1 MSDSTSSLL
10 TSLSNDLATA
20 VERGAAATVT
30 VNARRRLPASG
41 IVWTADGLVV
51 TANHVVERDDD
62 ITVGLPDG
70 RTVNAKVVGRDG
82 GSDIAVL
89 RLDATDVVAATKAT
103 EEIKPGHLVLAIGRP
118 SAGGPMTSFG
128 VVSMVAENGLRGLF
142 PEGRG
147 RGEGGP
153 RPEGRGRQGHRP
165 PGPPPERPGF
175 PSAPPAPG
183 GGPGWRGWTGRDFM
197 RSGAGIE
204 RFIRADV
211 AMLPGFSGGPLV
223 TAAGD
228 VAGLNTSLFGRLG
241 GITIPND
248 VIEPIVSSLITHG
261 KVRRGYLGVGLQAV
275 HLPEAQA
282 STAGQTEGLLVVS
295 VESGGPAE
303 AAGLLIGDILLSI
316 NRAAVTSVDSLQES
330 LTGDL
335 IGVETPVSLFRG
347 GALTTITIKVGDRA

>member
-1 MSDSTSSLL
+1 MSDSTISLL

-41 IVWTADGLVV
+41 IVWSADGLVV

-70 RTVNAKVVGRDG
+70 RTAKATVVGRDA

-89 RLDATDVVAATKAT
+89 RLDATDVAAGVQSA

-128 VVSMVAENGLRGLF
+128 VVSMIGEHSPRG
-142 PEGRG
+142 PRRGGPGRG
-147 RGEGGP
+147 GP
-153 RPEGRGRQGHRP
+153 GRQGGRP
-165 PGPPPERPGF
+165 PGPPHGRPDF
-175 PSAPPAPG
+175 PSAPTPPTPPE
-183 GGPGWRGWTGRDFM
+183 GGPGWGRRGFEGT
-197 RSGAGIE
+197 GAGIE

-223 TAAGD
+223 TAAGEI
-228 VAGLNTSLFGRLG
+228 AGLNTSLFGRLG

-248 VIEPIVSSLITHG
+248 VILPIVGSLLTHG
-261 KVRRGYLGVGLQAV
+261 KVRRGFLGIGLQTV
-275 HLPEAQA
+275 RLPEAQA
-282 STAGQTEGLLVVS
+282 TAAGQTEGLLAVNIEVD
-295 VESGGPAE
+295 GPAD
-303 AAGLLIGDILLSI
+303 AAGLLVGDILLSI
-316 NRAAVTSVDSLQES
+316 AGSAVTSVESLQES

-335 IGVETPVSLFRG
+335 IGVDTPVSLFRG
-347 GALTTITIKVGDRA
+347 GVLTTISVKVGDRA

>member
-1 MSDSTSSLL
+1 MSDSTPSLL

-41 IVWTADGLVV
+41 IVWTGDGLVV

-70 RTVNAKVVGRDG
+70 RTANATVVGRDA

-89 RLDATDVVAATKAT
+89 RLDATDVAAGVQSA

-118 SAGGPMTSFG
+118 SAGGPMASFG
-128 VVSMVAENGLRGLF
+128 VVSMI
-142 PEGRG
+142 
-147 RGEGGP
+147 GEHSPRGP
-153 RPEGRGRQGHRP
+153 RGDGRGRGRQGGRP
-165 PGPPPERPGF
+165 PGPPHGRPGF
-175 PSAPPAPG
+175 PSAPFPPTPPE
-183 GGPGWRGWTGRDFM
+183 GGPGWGRRGFEGT
-197 RSGAGIE
+197 GAGIE

-223 TAAGD
+223 TAAGEI
-228 VAGLNTSLFGRLG
+228 AGLNTSLFGRLG

-248 VIEPIVSSLITHG
+248 VIIPIVDSLLTHG
-261 KVRRGYLGVGLQAV
+261 KVRRGFLGVGLQTV
-275 HLPEAQA
+275 RLPEAQA
-282 STAGQTEGLLVVS
+282 TAAGQTEGLLAVNI
-295 VESGGPAE
+295 EADGPAD

-316 NRAAVTSVDSLQES
+316 AGSAVTSVESLQES

-335 IGVETPVSLFRG
+335 IGVDTPVTLFRG
-347 GALTTITIKVGDRA
+347 GVLTTISVNVGDRA

>member
-1 MSDSTSSLL
+1 MSDSTPSLL
-10 TSLSNDLATA
+10 SSLSNDLANA

-70 RTVNAKVVGRDG
+70 RTAKATVVGRDA

-89 RLDATDVVAATKAT
+89 RLDATDVAAGVQSA

-128 VVSMVAENGLRGLF
+128 VVSMIGEHSPRG
-142 PEGRG
+142 PRREGRG
-147 RGEGGP
+147 GP
-153 RPEGRGRQGHRP
+153 GRQGGRP
-165 PGPPPERPGF
+165 PGPPHGRPGG
-175 PSAPPAPG
+175 PPNPPTPPE
-183 GGPGWRGWTGRDFM
+183 GGPGWGRRGFEGT
-197 RSGAGIE
+197 GAGIE

-223 TAAGD
+223 TAAGEI
-228 VAGLNTSLFGRLG
+228 AGLNTSLFGRLG

-248 VIEPIVSSLITHG
+248 VIVPIVGSLLTHG
-261 KVRRGYLGVGLQAV
+261 KVRRGFLGVGLQTV
-275 HLPEAQA
+275 RLPEAQA
-282 STAGQTEGLLVVS
+282 TAAGQAEGLLAVNI
-295 VESGGPAE
+295 EAGGPAD

-316 NRAAVTSVDSLQES
+316 AGSAVTSVDSLQES
-330 LTGDL
+330 LTSDL
-335 IGVETPVSLFRG
+335 IGVETPISLFRG
-347 GALTTITIKVGDRA
+347 GALTTVSVKVGDRA

>member
-1 MSDSTSSLL
+1 MSDSTPSLL

-51 TANHVVERDDD
+51 TANHVVERDDE

-70 RTVNAKVVGRDG
+70 RTVNATVVGRDG

-89 RLDATDVVAATKAT
+89 RLDATDVTAATKTA

-128 VVSMVAENGLRGLF
+128 VVSMIAENGIRGLR

-165 PGPPPERPGF
+165 PGPPHGRPGF
-175 PSAPPAPG
+175 PPAPPE
-183 GGPGWRGWTGRDFM
+183 GGPGWRGWSGRDFM

-223 TAAGD
+223 TAAGE

-248 VIEPIVSSLITHG
+248 VIEPIVGSLITHG
-261 KVRRGYLGVGLQAV
+261 KVRRGFLGVGLQTV
-275 HLPEAQA
+275 RLPEAQA
-282 STAGQTEGLLVVS
+282 ATAGQAEGLLVVNI
-295 VESGGPAE
+295 ESGGPAE

-316 NRAAVTSVDSLQES
+316 NGASVTSVESLQES

-335 IGVETPVSLFRG
+335 IGVDTPVSLFRG
-347 GALTTITIKVGDRA
+347 GALTTISIKVGDRA

>member
-10 TSLSNDLATA
+10 TSLSNDLAGA

-51 TANHVVERDDD
+51 TANHVVERDDE

-70 RTVNAKVVGRDG
+70 RTVNATIVGRDG

-89 RLDATDVVAATKAT
+89 RLDATDVVAATKAA

-118 SAGGPMTSFG
+118 GAGGPMTSFG
-128 VVSMVAENGLRGLF
+128 VVSMIAENGLRGLR
-142 PEGRG
+142 PE
-147 RGEGGP
+147 RGEPGP

-165 PGPPPERPGF
+165 PGPPHGRPGF
-175 PSAPPAPG
+175 PPPPRPEG
-183 GGPGWRGWTGRDFM
+183 PGGPGRRGWSDFG

-261 KVRRGYLGVGLQAV
+261 KVRRGFLGVGLQTV
-275 HLPEAQA
+275 RLPEAQA
-282 STAGQTEGLLVVS
+282 ATAGQPEGLLVVNI
-295 VESGGPAE
+295 ESGGPAE
-303 AAGLLIGDILLSI
+303 AAGVLIGDILLSI
-316 NRAAVTSVDSLQES
+316 NGAQVNSVESLQES
-330 LTGDL
+330 LTSDL
-335 IGVETPVSLFRG
+335 IGAETPVNFFRG
-347 GALTTITIKVGDRA
+347 GALTTISIKVGDRA

>member
-10 TSLSNDLATA
+10 TSLSNDLASA

-89 RLDATDVVAATKAT
+89 RLDATDVTAASKTT

-128 VVSMVAENGLRGLF
+128 VVSMIAENGLRGLL

-165 PGPPPERPGF
+165 PGPPQERPGF
-175 PSAPPAPG
+175 PPPPP
-183 GGPGWRGWTGRDFM
+183 GGPGWRGWGGRDFM

-261 KVRRGYLGVGLQAV
+261 KVRRGYLGVGLQSV
-275 HLPEAQA
+275 RLPEAQA
-282 STAGQTEGLLVVS
+282 ATAGQAEGLLAVS

-303 AAGLLIGDILLSI
+303 TAGVLIGDILLSI
-316 NRAAVTSVDSLQES
+316 NRAPVTSVESLQEQ

-335 IGVETPVSLFRG
+335 IGVDTPVSLFRG
-347 GALTTITIKVGDRA
+347 GALTTITIKIGDRA

>member
-51 TANHVVERDDD
+51 TANHVVERDDE

-70 RTVNAKVVGRDG
+70 RTVNASVVGRDG

-128 VVSMVAENGLRGLF
+128 VVSMIAENGLRGLL

-165 PGPPPERPGF
+165 PGPPHGRPGF
-175 PSAPPAPG
+175 PGTPPEG
-183 GGPGWRGWTGRDFM
+183 GSGGWRGWGGRDFM

-248 VIEPIVSSLITHG
+248 VIEPIVSSLVTHG
-261 KVRRGYLGVGLQAV
+261 KVRRGFLGVGLQTV
-275 HLPEAQA
+275 RLPEAQA
-282 STAGQTEGLLVVS
+282 ATAGQTEGLLVVN

-303 AAGLLIGDILLSI
+303 TAGVLIGDILLSI
-316 NRAAVTSVDSLQES
+316 NGSPVTSVDSLQES

-335 IGVETPVSLFRG
+335 IGVATPVSLFRG
-347 GALTTITIKVGDRA
+347 GALTTITITVGDRA